1 MNFTPRDYQQM
12 IIDHI
17 ATHPHSFILAQLGSG
32 KTAATLQS
40 FKTIKPKR
48 VLIIAPIRVAK
59 NTWPAEIK
67 KWDNFSKYTHAVA
80 VGTPKQRLMAF
91 TSSASIV
98 IINVENVSW
107 MIENC
112 AKELGGFDTV
122 VIDESSGF
130 KNPSTKRFKA
140 MKKLRAAGFIK
151 RWILLTA
158 TPTPNSLLEAWPQM
172 FLLDQGQRLGKSMTA
187 YKQRYFTSDY
197 MGYNWE
203 VREGAEPII
212 RSKISELAVV
222 VENYSGLP
230 DRVDLT
236 EEVQLP
242 KQAMLQY
249 RQLEKDAIQKL
260 GDDMITAANAAV
272 LIGKLAQIAG
282 GSVYDE
288 NSNVHHYHDEK
299 LNALESLIEQA
310 EGENVLVA
318 YNYQHELDRIMKLYP
333 HAVNVK
339 EKGAIDRWNKG
350 EIKILVAHPKSM
362 AHGINA
368 QDGGRRIIWFSPTW
382 SNELK
387 MQFDARLHR
396 QGQKDQV
403 YIHTIVA
410 KDTVDE
416 KIISTVKQKKSIQ
429 EIVLESVRKYRN
441 NSTM

>member
-1 MNFTPRDYQQM
+1 MNTFTPRDYQQM

-17 ATHPHSFILAQLGSG
+17 AKHQSSFILAQMGSG
-32 KTAATLQS
+32 KSAATLQS

-67 KWDNFSKYTHAVA
+67 KWTNFAKYTYAVA
-80 VGTPKQRLMAF
+80 VGTPKQRTLAF

-98 IINVENVSW
+98 IINVENVVW
-107 MIENC
+107 MIDNC
-112 AKELGGFDTV
+112 AKELETFDTV

-140 MKKLRAAGFIK
+140 VKKLRSSGLIK

-158 TPTPNSLLEAWPQM
+158 TPTPNSMLEAWPQM
-172 FLLDQGQRLGKSMTA
+172 YILDQGERLGRSMTA
-187 YKQRYFTSDY
+187 YKQRYFQSDY
-197 MGYNWE
+197 MGYKWE
-203 VREGAEPII
+203 PREGAEQII
-212 RSKISELAVV
+212 RSKIAQLAVV

-236 EEVQLP
+236 EEVVLP
-242 KQAMLQY
+242 ERIMRQY
-249 RQLEKDAIQKL
+249 RDLEKDAIQKL

-282 GSVYDE
+282 GACYDE
-288 NSNVHHYHDEK
+288 NSKVHHYHDEK
-299 LNALESLIEQA
+299 IDALASLIEQA

-318 YNYQHELDRIMKLYP
+318 YNYQHELDRIMAVYP
-333 HAVNVK
+333 DAVNVK
-339 EKGAIDRWNKG
+339 EADAIDRWNRG
-350 EIKILVAHPKSM
+350 EIKILLAHPASA
-362 AHGINA
+362 AHGLNL

-396 QGQKDQV
+396 QGQKDNV

-410 KDTVDE
+410 RDTVDE
-416 KIISTVKQKKSIQ
+416 RIIAAVRDKKSAQDILLETVK
-429 EIVLESVRKYRN
+429 KYRG
-441 NSTM
+441 